1 MANEMQRNSQWYI
14 ARKGKMTA
22 SEIVNILTK
31 GRGKDEVFGKTALS
45 YLNDKVAERFMEDEM
60 FVYYMNDIKKS
71 TPAMRWGTEYEDT
84 AREQYELAKN
94 VKVMDCPFTPLKG
107 YEDFVGG
114 SPDGRRSSLD
124 RIIEIKC
131 PYNPSVH
138 IEHCKWNN
146 PEDLKIGNPQYY
158 AQVQLN
164 MLITSTCLCDFI
176 SYSPLFRNGLDLHVL
191 EVPIDEAYCKILVDR
206 IDLSVA
212 YMKEQIELMKF
223 LQIKVNED

>member
-1 MANEMQRNSQWYI
+1 MNDFQRNEEWYL
-14 ARKGKMTA
+14 ARKGMLTA

-45 YLNDKVAERFMEDEM
+45 YLNDKIAERFMDNEM
-60 FVYYMNDIKKS
+60 FVYYMNDVKKS

-84 AREQYELAKN
+84 AREQYELHKN

-114 SPDGRRSSLD
+114 SPDGRLSTLD

-131 PYNPSVH
+131 PFNPAVH
-138 IEHCKWNN
+138 IEHCKWDK
-146 PEDLKIGNPQYY
+146 PDDLKAGNPQYY

-164 MLITSTCLCDFI
+164 MLVTGTNKCDFI
-176 SYSPLFRNGLDLHVL
+176 SYSPLYRGGMDLHIL
-191 EVPIDEAYCKILVDR
+191 EVPKDDEYCKTLMER

-212 YMKEQIELMKF
+212 YIKEQTEGLKK
-223 LQIKVNED
+223 LHTYNED